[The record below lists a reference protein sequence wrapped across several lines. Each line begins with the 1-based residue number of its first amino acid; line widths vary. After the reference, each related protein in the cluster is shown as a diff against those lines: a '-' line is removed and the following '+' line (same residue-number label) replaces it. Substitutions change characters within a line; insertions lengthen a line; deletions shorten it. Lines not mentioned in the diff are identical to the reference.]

1 MIKSDNLINGQP
13 VFTPLGLNEIRLV
26 LFHDTFSK
34 EKVRG
39 KRRKKKKTFL
49 FTYKLFHSIIRI
61 KFDKLFLNNAKDIIV
76 NISHHSTY
84 INNMC

>member
-39 KRRKKKKTFL
+39 KKKKKKKNVPF
-49 FTYKLFHSIIRI
+49 Y
-61 KFDKLFLNNAKDIIV
+61 V
-76 NISHHSTY
+76 
-84 INNMC
+84 

>member
-39 KRRKKKKTFL
+39 KRRKKKKKRSFL
-49 FTYKLFHSIIRI
+49 RI
-61 KFDKLFLNNAKDIIV
+61 NFFIQLYV
-76 NISHHSTY
+76 
-84 INNMC
+84 

>member
-39 KRRKKKKTFL
+39 KRRKKKKKNVPF
-49 FTYKLFHSIIRI
+49 Y
-61 KFDKLFLNNAKDIIV
+61 V
-76 NISHHSTY
+76 
-84 INNMC
+84 